1 MVYITVLKCVSS
13 NPSKPAQRKP
23 GCSPAH
29 ECCRC
34 VSRSLWMQN
43 IIKLPSIVCCVQC
56 TWWELGGR
64 RGSTAIWSKLIRS
77 IWWYRLLKSV
87 VQSSCT
93 TKSFGAYQAEQGLHI
108 FSPILCQS
116 LVLAWTEVLS
126 SMRFLLV
133 HYMNML
139 LDLFVDTHY
148 TWWRSVEQSFFLYPF
163 LASLLYSMVIVERDR
178 KGAVETERGWH
189 VAQSF
194 APDLNPGC
202 CSASILWYDHS
213 CQPSQFSL
221 ETSVFHCALPVF
233 SHGYN
238 RPVFW
243 QMFPSFSCNNLFL
256 ALYSMFSA
264 VLLHLEMDREMEKR
278 KKYSNFRCH
287 EKKITVSF
295 REFCRR
301 GSSIS

>member
-29 ECCRC
+29 ERCRC

-108 FSPILCQS
+108 FCNTLSIACTRLDWSIKLNEVSPRSLHEYAVRFVCWHTLYLMEIRGTKLFFISFLGISALFHGDSRERQKRGSGDREGMTCSSELCTRFEPRLLLSFDPLVRSFLPTLPIFLGDFRLS
-116 LVLAWTEVLS
+116 L
-126 SMRFLLV
+126 
-133 HYMNML
+133 
-139 LDLFVDTHY
+139 
-148 TWWRSVEQSFFLYPF
+148 RS
-163 LASLLYSMVIVERDR
+163 
-178 KGAVETERGWH
+178 
-189 VAQSF
+189 
-194 APDLNPGC
+194 
-202 CSASILWYDHS
+202 
-213 CQPSQFSL
+213 
-221 ETSVFHCALPVF
+221 
-233 SHGYN
+233 
-238 RPVFW
+238 
-243 QMFPSFSCNNLFL
+243 PSFLPWLQSSCFL
-256 ALYSMFSA
+256 TNVPIF
-264 VLLHLEMDREMEKR
+264 
-278 KKYSNFRCH
+278 
-287 EKKITVSF
+287 
-295 REFCRR
+295 
-301 GSSIS
+301 